1 MELRQGGGVD
11 EFEIVVT
18 LLSFVYALGLTHLL
32 QFLSDLVIARRRVR
46 LSFLHMFWTALA
58 LFLLVNNWLALA
70 PLRESGIGGAMVL
83 NQFGFAVVQYFC
95 CSLVSF
101 RVPDDGPVDLVAYE
115 ESHGRYYRIP
125 FLVLGV
131 LALVGNYISREDY
144 FAGTTLQQFLVFQG
158 RIVACVVLIAL
169 SIWRR
174 ERWLQ
179 IAAAGALTFL
189 MFFPRL

>member
-1 MELRQGGGVD
+1 VD

-46 LSFLHMFWTALA
+46 LSFVHLMWTVLA
-58 LFLLVNNWLALA
+58 FGLLVNNWLALM
-70 PLRESGIGGAMVL
+70 PLRETELSGELVAVM
-83 NQFGFAVVQYFC
+83 FGFAVVQYFC
-95 CSLVSF
+95 CSLVSP
-101 RVPDDGPVDLVAYE
+101 RVPDEGPVDLAAYE

-125 FLVLGV
+125 FLALCG
-131 LALVGNYISREDY
+131 LALLNNYMAIDEY
-144 FAGTTLQQFLVFQG
+144 FPGVNSSGEILVSQSPTIIG
-158 RIVACVVLIAL
+158 AVLTAV

-179 IAAAGALTFL
+179 IVIAGVSMVILVSL
-189 MFFPRL
+189 LL